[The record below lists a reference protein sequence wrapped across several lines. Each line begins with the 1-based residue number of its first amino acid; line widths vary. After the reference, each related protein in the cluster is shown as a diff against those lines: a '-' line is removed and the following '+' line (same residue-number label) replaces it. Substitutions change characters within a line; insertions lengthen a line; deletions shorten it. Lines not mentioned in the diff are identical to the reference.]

1 MNIESSIIGKCCE
14 CGNEDTIKCK
24 SGLCPSCEEKE
35 IIVDDISEI
44 TEHKTTRT
52 YDISWGNKNFIV
64 EEVISWNEDG
74 QRNEVIEVVEGET
87 KKENE
92 EVLTWIENNYDKI
105 NL

>member
-1 MNIESSIIGKCCE
+1 MK
-14 CGNEDTIKCK
+14 
-24 SGLCPSCEEKE
+24 EEMREELMKDKVSLDNPKDFEEEE
-35 IIVDDISEI
+35 IVVDDISEI

-52 YDISWGNKNFIV
+52 YDITWGNKEFIV

-74 QRNEVIEVVEGET
+74 QRNEVIEVVEGGT
-87 KKENE
+87 KEENE